1 MRLLFAPAGE
11 DQENALPESEELR
24 EDALMLVNIILMV
37 ISTTIITTM
46 IGTTTIITTTI
57 IVIWVL

>member
-24 EDALMLVNIILMV
+24 EDALMLVNIILRV